1 MQTFT
6 LTDMRKKPPHNM
18 DVLANAVFGDYSP
31 VPFRPGV
38 FYGKGSIVYTHD
50 ETGDITV
57 WKCNKSGVYE
67 KAIEPGWEVWS
78 IDDVRTR
85 LSIIEDMLRSNYDL
99 YDTRSYAESYYL
111 HDVGIRDWERRGSF
125 FEVFHNR
132 RYFPK
137 KNYRV
142 IEERVEPLEGVE
154 KLPDETK
161 AVMYLSKSNNKMTN
175 LVRRIELDG
184 IRVNRSRYKIPFP
197 ADEEM
202 LISYFFD
209 VFVDGVYI
217 SPRFYE
223 IDTLTSGDK
232 CVVFDF
238 NYNGIRP
245 MFKNMIEEKET
256 LTFIPPVTMRD
267 DSEVIF
273 VFYISISHDLMIS
286 CKVTDIFIGDPRD
299 TKWVDTAEL
308 EFRDKLQEAFI
319 YNNGIRMREGEYTIS
334 TDRICIDKEENRF
347 VLGSFAS
354 IVMREFMPVVDEAV
368 TNVKQE
374 TVPTLGTQMGI
385 MAIPFLNYDGESDH
399 FLMFNDGGILFGSQ
413 RWFEDNGY
421 VNIYDGNLD
430 LEPTEMVEFRMISR
444 DKNMRVTTYM
454 LTATT
459 DGQMTFITPEP
470 LRDHYFHMIFT
481 ENGQFFSRTKYA
493 LSGEYL
499 QIRKK
504 YSKYINAGE
513 RLEVICFDYNSD
525 YGFTSLTN
533 FQSLWNTEYTLTEID
548 NLPHPDNDELDPSEP
563 EPDEPETDYDINDLQ
578 FDPITNPN
586 RTKLTYRPATN
597 PGTTWIRVQD
607 TPLSSLISN
616 KIEENMAFVC
626 GVDCD
631 NQIIVSTSNGSIV
644 RFDRSGRE
652 DVRYFLKWCANNVL
666 QSIVTDDFGCSY
678 FLSYSTRVVGKAHL
692 LGDNNLIWRH
702 DMNDDR
708 DDWKAQVDFMAD
720 MRSITYYNRFLYLEY
735 STDAGTKYRI
745 GKIDADTGV
754 FTKINFD
761 MSQLP
766 ANVQVYC
773 AKISTINGMIYFGSV
788 GHTVYEFYP
797 DGRYSRTYQD
807 IVTAY
812 EAGVVENVHADKNG
826 HVYAICINQDDRS
839 SAVVRYDPDNMY
851 NPIIKYYGEW
861 SDVKVA
867 FDVDSNCYL
876 YDGYSMS
883 IIKLDAETLDTVW
896 TYTREDFGTGVSSCQ
911 NLFVDQVDYH
921 VYMYYYSSN
930 KEEKYRYLELE
941 QNELP
946 LPKYRHAMVCNGTES
961 VTMFMPPTSARDLS
975 WRMPE
980 SNRIYIVGMTGNI
993 FTFTQTTREYTKRE
1007 QDGSLRIN
1015 GNQWKSDNL
1024 DENVFIIPD
1033 DEYNYYAIKKDVIV
1047 KFSRYDRAL
1056 WTFDGAAIIGDI
1068 SDRIVYN
1075 RMSKSLTFFYTDKV
1089 GMNALGTITNKG
1101 EFSVVTLTL
1110 PNNVP
1115 IENSDCAIA
1124 VDNMGNYYF
1133 GYTGKTV
1140 YRYSKNF
1147 NHLWTYGHNTDMIL
1161 DGPVGDIVVFGITSP
1176 SYIYVS
1182 VKDDLNGNK
1191 YSKII
1196 KYNNAGTLLWEH
1208 DFLNASS
1215 HAKMVM
1221 DADGNVYMCDE
1232 KEIRKLDANG
1242 NYVWRFRY
1250 EKELVKIEPDHI
1262 LIDEFYRIFFMDSDR
1277 SIHRIDQYD
1286 ITLSP
1291 VPDEPKD
1298 PPEPKDPTPEEPAPE
1313 NYIKVQRTFDI
1324 PFEYDE
1330 ETNGM
1335 LLFTNTGQYIGNR
1348 FWELRRG
1355 KIYLKGAPVYENGWL
1370 DIIRIQNEK
1379 ESVMIE
1385 GRRT

>member
-413 RWFEDNGY
+413 RWFEDSGY
-421 VNIYDGNLD
+421 VNIYEGNLD

-513 RLEVICFDYNSD
+513 RLE
-525 YGFTSLTN
+525 
-533 FQSLWNTEYTLTEID
+533 
-548 NLPHPDNDELDPSEP
+548 
-563 EPDEPETDYDINDLQ
+563 
-578 FDPITNPN
+578 
-586 RTKLTYRPATN
+586 
-597 PGTTWIRVQD
+597 
-607 TPLSSLISN
+607 
-616 KIEENMAFVC
+616 
-626 GVDCD
+626 
-631 NQIIVSTSNGSIV
+631 
-644 RFDRSGRE
+644 DR
-652 DVRYFLKWCANNVL
+652 K
-666 QSIVTDDFGCSY
+666 
-678 FLSYSTRVVGKAHL
+678 
-692 LGDNNLIWRH
+692 
-702 DMNDDR
+702 
-708 DDWKAQVDFMAD
+708 
-720 MRSITYYNRFLYLEY
+720 
-735 STDAGTKYRI
+735 
-745 GKIDADTGV
+745 
-754 FTKINFD
+754 
-761 MSQLP
+761 
-766 ANVQVYC
+766 
-773 AKISTINGMIYFGSV
+773 
-788 GHTVYEFYP
+788 
-797 DGRYSRTYQD
+797 
-807 IVTAY
+807 
-812 EAGVVENVHADKNG
+812 
-826 HVYAICINQDDRS
+826 
-839 SAVVRYDPDNMY
+839 
-851 NPIIKYYGEW
+851 
-861 SDVKVA
+861 
-867 FDVDSNCYL
+867 
-876 YDGYSMS
+876 
-883 IIKLDAETLDTVW
+883 
-896 TYTREDFGTGVSSCQ
+896 
-911 NLFVDQVDYH
+911 
-921 VYMYYYSSN
+921 
-930 KEEKYRYLELE
+930 
-941 QNELP
+941 
-946 LPKYRHAMVCNGTES
+946 
-961 VTMFMPPTSARDLS
+961 
-975 WRMPE
+975 
-980 SNRIYIVGMTGNI
+980 
-993 FTFTQTTREYTKRE
+993 
-1007 QDGSLRIN
+1007 
-1015 GNQWKSDNL
+1015 
-1024 DENVFIIPD
+1024 
-1033 DEYNYYAIKKDVIV
+1033 
-1047 KFSRYDRAL
+1047 
-1056 WTFDGAAIIGDI
+1056 
-1068 SDRIVYN
+1068 
-1075 RMSKSLTFFYTDKV
+1075 
-1089 GMNALGTITNKG
+1089 
-1101 EFSVVTLTL
+1101 SVV
-1110 PNNVP
+1110 
-1115 IENSDCAIA
+1115 
-1124 VDNMGNYYF
+1124 
-1133 GYTGKTV
+1133 
-1140 YRYSKNF
+1140 
-1147 NHLWTYGHNTDMIL
+1147 
-1161 DGPVGDIVVFGITSP
+1161 
-1176 SYIYVS
+1176 
-1182 VKDDLNGNK
+1182 
-1191 YSKII
+1191 
-1196 KYNNAGTLLWEH
+1196 
-1208 DFLNASS
+1208 
-1215 HAKMVM
+1215 
-1221 DADGNVYMCDE
+1221 
-1232 KEIRKLDANG
+1232 
-1242 NYVWRFRY
+1242 
-1250 EKELVKIEPDHI
+1250 
-1262 LIDEFYRIFFMDSDR
+1262 
-1277 SIHRIDQYD
+1277 
-1286 ITLSP
+1286 
-1291 VPDEPKD
+1291 
-1298 PPEPKDPTPEEPAPE
+1298 
-1313 NYIKVQRTFDI
+1313 
-1324 PFEYDE
+1324 
-1330 ETNGM
+1330 
-1335 LLFTNTGQYIGNR
+1335 
-1348 FWELRRG
+1348 
-1355 KIYLKGAPVYENGWL
+1355 
-1370 DIIRIQNEK
+1370 
-1379 ESVMIE
+1379 
-1385 GRRT
+1385 